1 MKNLDLTEALKWV
14 ETETNFLMLWK
25 DITLKV

>member
-1 MKNLDLTEALKWV
+1 MKSLDLTEALNLV
-14 ETETNFLMLWK
+14 EKETNFLMLWK